1 MVTSQEFINLHQTI
15 FNSTYTYSFN
25 LHVFWPN
32 IYMLIPETATSK
44 DLHDLVKILNE
55 LLKPAQLAIKHRL
68 CEDTNNEIFVLLS
81 TTETEAA
88 K

>member
-1 MVTSQEFINLHQTI
+1 MYI
-15 FNSTYTYSFN
+15 
-25 LHVFWPN
+25 
-32 IYMLIPETATSK
+32 LIPETATSK